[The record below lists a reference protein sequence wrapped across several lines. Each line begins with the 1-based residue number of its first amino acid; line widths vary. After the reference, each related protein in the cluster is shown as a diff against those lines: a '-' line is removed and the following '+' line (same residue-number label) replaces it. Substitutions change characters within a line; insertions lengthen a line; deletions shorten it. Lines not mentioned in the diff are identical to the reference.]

1 MTVTKYDLCKY
12 EKKAMKLFFSAALL
26 SLLPGL
32 GWGANNAEFDFNV
45 KVIEQ
50 MCRISIEGTSLNE
63 VDFGNITVSNIEA
76 NQVQPI
82 PITITLSD
90 CTTNNFHNAVVKISP
105 KNYID
110 PITFIDEPS
119 KNFGVSLSER
129 NNVAA
134 SANFSD
140 FIEKGSNAWQ
150 NINQD
155 QLHKTLYTYIRCPS
169 GKTCDPQ
176 IGPFQSTITFS
187 FLVD

>member
-1 MTVTKYDLCKY
+1 
-12 EKKAMKLFFSAALL
+12 MKLFFSAALL
-26 SLLPGL
+26 SLLPNL
-32 GWGANNAEFDFNV
+32 GWSANNAEFDFNV

-90 CTTNNFHNAVVKISP
+90 CTP
-105 KNYID
+105 
-110 PITFIDEPS
+110 
-119 KNFGVSLSER
+119 VSLSER